1 MVFKLSK
8 IKYINQLLEQK
19 WPSNEYALINSS
31 WLAISGIRENGD
43 LDVIIT
49 TKLRTKYFNGEG
61 LEKTIGIPGPFNK
74 RIRIHPHNSSY
85 GSFYDCNGI
94 DDLIYNHSVKID
106 KIKFVELKFF
116 LMYKKDRL
124 YKLEKIKQNRSRWIK
139 LFGNLLNQNRVLRKK
154 IYRDVYD
161 LNKFEKILNSND
173 NIYFS
178 NFTKQSLD
186 YPKMNWKIN

>member
-1 MVFKLSK
+1 MIDKTIEFFG
-8 IKYINQLLEQK
+8 INIGVLTISDTRNFDNDK
-19 WPSNEYALINSS
+19 
-31 WLAISGIRENGD
+31 SGIILKSLIEDYGHTCILRDIVKDDPTEILLILNKWINNKN

-124 YKLEKIKQNRSRWIK
+124 YISRTNKQK
-139 LFGNLLNQNRVLRKK
+139 
-154 IYRDVYD
+154 
-161 LNKFEKILNSND
+161 
-173 NIYFS
+173 
-178 NFTKQSLD
+178 T
-186 YPKMNWKIN
+186 